1 MRRRRFGVLSG
12 SVILLVAAATGIW
25 GGVASAGGGCTG
37 DCVLGVLELT
47 GPPPVLNPTVG
58 AGTAASLTFTVTNDT
73 TGGGAD
79 GAAGSGSEGV
89 AGKGPLLV
97 ESAELT
103 APSGFAVQ
111 SATLVAPRK
120 HDPPTAHVSINTATT
135 PPTYTVDLD
144 DLDLAPGASI
154 SAVLAVSASCSA
166 GSGSWALAV
175 QPAPT
180 AQQKGFTVDPSS
192 ALRVGVSGACSLAFT
207 ADPTNAVT
215 AQDITDQGFDPSGS
229 PVEVEARAANGDP
242 VAGVEMTLSAEVGSG
257 TLSGTTSSTTG
268 GPDAGVYG
276 VAAFSPLSIGTTGYY
291 SLDASATAFASA
303 TSGIFQITDV
313 ATPCTGSCSGAA
325 SNPTVSAAVTVSNP
339 GGGDTLSVALG
350 GFTYQ
355 CPDWLSPT
363 GYYPTV
369 TTPLGVDLWQA
380 NGSLDPTPRS
390 VQVSLT
396 IPGSAPPPPFSPYYQ
411 VCYAST
417 EPFSGGTLV
426 GAAQSIPGY
435 TGSTYVG
442 LLPYCPADPTAADAP
457 CVISSSSGDGNA
469 VVTFLGA
476 PGDFWGSA

>member
-1 MRRRRFGVLSG
+1 MRRRRFGVLG
-12 SVILLVAAATGIW
+12 WAAIPLVAAASGVW
-25 GGVASAGGGCTG
+25 GGVASAGGSCAGNCA
-37 DCVLGVLELT
+37 LGVLELT

-58 AGTAASLTFTVTNDT
+58 AGTSSSLTFTVTNDT
-73 TGGGAD
+73 ATG
-79 GAAGSGSEGV
+79 GSEGA

-103 APSGFAVQ
+103 APAGFAIQ

-120 HDPPTAHVSINTATT
+120 HDPPTAHVSIDTATT
-135 PPTYTVDLD
+135 PSTYTVDLD

-154 SAVLAVSASCSA
+154 SAVLSVTASCA
-166 GSGSWALAV
+166 ATSGTWALSV
-175 QPAPT
+175 QPAPSP
-180 AQQKGFTVDPSS
+180 QSKGFTVDPSS
-192 ALRVGVSGACSLAFT
+192 ALRVGVTGACSLAFT

-215 AQDITDQGFDPSGS
+215 GQDITSRGFAPSGS

-242 VAGVEMTLSAEVGSG
+242 VAGIDVTLSAEVGSG

-276 VAAFSPLSIGTTGYY
+276 VALFSPLSIGQTGYY
-291 SLDASATAFASA
+291 SLEASAPAFASA
-303 TSGIFQITDV
+303 TSSLFQITDA
-313 ATPCTGSCSGAA
+313 ATPCTGGCSDAA
-325 SNPTVSAAVTVSNP
+325 NNPTVSASITVSNP
-339 GGGDTLSVALG
+339 GAGDTLSLALG

-380 NGSLDPTPRS
+380 SGSLDPAPRS
-390 VQVSLT
+390 VQVALT
-396 IPGSAPPPPFSPYYQ
+396 IPGSAPPPPFFPFYQ

-426 GAAQSIPGY
+426 GTAQSIPGY
-435 TGSTYVG
+435 AGTTYIG
-442 LLPYCPADPTAADAP
+442 LLPYCPSDPTAADAP
-457 CVISSSSGDGNA
+457 CVLSSSYGEGNA